1 MNEELVGFYS
11 NHRQFL
17 CLLPEKFDVTHL
29 RFPSLIS
36 VMSIQKQ
43 KVHFIC
49 PGHRKYIVC
58 EIRGRPIDKKY
69 ILYVL
74 GTVSIQCVKLG
85 VDL

>member
-1 MNEELVGFYS
+1 
-11 NHRQFL
+11 
-17 CLLPEKFDVTHL
+17 
-29 RFPSLIS
+29 
-36 VMSIQKQ
+36 MSWAPIDQ

-49 PGHRKYIVC
+49 PGHRKYTVC